1 MPEIQLDQQGLVPAI
16 VQNAETDEVI
26 MLGYMNPSSIQLT
39 METGEVWFYSR
50 SRSELWRKGEV
61 SGNYLKVRSMMVDCD
76 ADTILIKV
84 DPHGP
89 SCHTGEP
96 TCFFTQV
103 TDLLNFVNKN
113 AQSGIIEE
121 LFATIQDRK
130 LSPNETSYTSQ
141 LLSEGVDR
149 ISQKV
154 IEEAGELAI
163 AGVKGEKDE
172 IVNEGADLIYHIL
185 VLLTSQG
192 VKPSDIWT
200 ELHSRR
206 KQ

>member
-1 MPEIQLDQQGLVPAI
+1 MLEIQLDQQGLIPAI
-16 VQNAETDEVI
+16 VQNAETDEII
-26 MLGYMNPSSIQLT
+26 MLGYMNPSSIELT

-61 SGNYLKVRSMMVDCD
+61 SGNYLKLRSMTVDCD

-96 TCFFTQV
+96 TCFFTRV
-103 TDLLNFVNKN
+103 TDRLNFVNKN
-113 AQSGIIEE
+113 AQPGIIED

-141 LLSEGVDR
+141 LLREGVDR

-172 IVNEGADLIYHIL
+172 IVNEGSDLIYHIL
-185 VLLTSQG
+185 VLLASQG
-192 VKPSDIWT
+192 IKPSDIWA
-200 ELHSRR
+200 ELLSRR

>member
-1 MPEIQLDQQGLVPAI
+1 MLEIQLDQQGLIPAI
-16 VQNAETDEVI
+16 VQNAETDEII
-26 MLGYMNPSSIQLT
+26 MLGYMNPSSIELT

-61 SGNYLKVRSMMVDCD
+61 SGNYLKLRSMTVDCD

-89 SCHTGEP
+89 TCHTGEP
-96 TCFFTQV
+96 TCFFTRV
-103 TDLLNFVNKN
+103 TDRFNFVYINS
-113 AQSGIIEE
+113 QPGIIED

-172 IVNEGADLIYHIL
+172 IVNEGSDLIYHIL
-185 VLLTSQG
+185 VLLASQG
-192 VKPSDIWT
+192 IKPSDIWA
-200 ELHSRR
+200 ELLSRR